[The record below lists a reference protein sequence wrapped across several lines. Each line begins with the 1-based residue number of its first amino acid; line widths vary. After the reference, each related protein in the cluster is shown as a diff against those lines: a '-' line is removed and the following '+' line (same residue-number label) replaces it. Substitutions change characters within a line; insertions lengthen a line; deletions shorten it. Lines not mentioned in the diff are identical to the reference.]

1 VVPESSALS
10 RSGRSD
16 GGSPADLPSAE
27 AESFHLIRARMRY
40 FNVDRELRTLM
51 IVSAAPG
58 DGKTTIARNR
68 RDIAE
73 RLHDTLAGAGAPLL
87 GVIANGFKAGRGKGY
102 GYGYGYDYTPAKP
115 VQPSGPPESGPGSVD
130 GVSPDGAGSVE
141 QPAVPT
147 AGP

>member
-1 VVPESSALS
+1 LLLE
-10 RSGRSD
+10 
-16 GGSPADLPSAE
+16 ADLRRPTVAQQLGIPAGKGVSDV
-27 AESFHLIRARMRY
+27 LIGAVSLTAVSDA
-40 FNVDRELRTLM
+40 FPLLKKVDGVV
-51 IVSAAPG
+51 IVG
-58 DGKTTIARNR
+58 RVGRNR

-73 RLHDTLAGAGAPLL
+73 RLHETLAGAGAPLL

-102 GYGYGYDYTPAKP
+102 GYGYGYDYAPAKP